1 MFDSRSAW
9 EPSLGRFLF
18 RVVSDFLGIPS
29 VTKSAREQPL
39 KGGVESGGCRRTLI
53 TSRYVSLVSRP
64 WNKKIHPLYK
74 CMTNGWKLARSL
86 LGRNEETLSR
96 QSFLV
101 ISQVSFQSAR
111 SIPLFI
117 LSYSFP
123 NVGYLSIKFV
133 RIVSRGTIWL
143 LSRKV
148 ARNLI
153 SAQTFSFVFFF
164 CVGNESRAF
173 SKNREILII
182 ISWGINFIIKERP
195 YYDGLCEN
203 LMIMLRCKLEIRFWG
218 FRELNSIKLIFKKV
232 KGYSKF

>member
-9 EPSLGRFLF
+9 EPSSGRFLF

-148 ARNLI
+148 ASSRNLI
-153 SAQTFSFVFFF
+153 SAQTFSFVLKFFSFLFFF
-164 CVGNESRAF
+164 LYWKWITF
-173 SKNREILII
+173 SKNREILIT
-182 ISWGINFIIKERP
+182 ISWGINFIIKER
-195 YYDGLCEN
+195 D
-203 LMIMLRCKLEIRFWG
+203 EI
-218 FRELNSIKLIFKKV
+218 L
-232 KGYSKF
+232 KFFYFYII

>member
-1 MFDSRSAW
+1 M
-9 EPSLGRFLF
+9 GRFLF

-117 LSYSFP
+117 LSYSQRGISFDQIRTNRIP
-123 NVGYLSIKFV
+123 WNNLTSITQ
-133 RIVSRGTIWL
+133 G
-143 LSRKV
+143 RKEFNFCSDIFF
-148 ARNLI
+148 R
-153 SAQTFSFVFFF
+153 FFF
-164 CVGNESRAF
+164 
-173 SKNREILII
+173 
-182 ISWGINFIIKERP
+182 
-195 YYDGLCEN
+195 LCW
-203 LMIMLRCKLEIRFWG
+203 K
-218 FRELNSIKLIFKKV
+218 
-232 KGYSKF
+232 